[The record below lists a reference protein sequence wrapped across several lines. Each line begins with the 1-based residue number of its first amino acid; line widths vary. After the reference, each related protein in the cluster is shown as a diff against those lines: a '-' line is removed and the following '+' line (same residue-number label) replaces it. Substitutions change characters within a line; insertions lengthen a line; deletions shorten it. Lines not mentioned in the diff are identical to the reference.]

1 MSPLPY
7 RSNINY
13 LALKRGEG
21 SGAGQ
26 TDKRNLENSFN
37 RRGEGQPHSGQIPVP
52 KRREECPRPQKGYQL
67 LVWGPGQQED
77 PGKLPKLH
85 LSLGGTPVYLWGL
98 FAQHRRQGGGW
109 GSPITRNQSLGLGR
123 RNTPQSVVHG
133 TRTQVLRK
141 VMCTHMGSQ
150 GGL

>member
-26 TDKRNLENSFN
+26 TDKRNLENLFK
-37 RRGEGQPHSGQIPVP
+37 RRGKGQPHGGQIPVP

-85 LSLGGTPVYLWGL
+85 LSRGGTPVYLWGLL
-98 FAQHRRQGGGW
+98 FAQHRRQGGGVE
-109 GSPITRNQSLGLGR
+109 GALSLGIS
-123 RNTPQSVVHG
+123 P
-133 TRTQVLRK
+133 
-141 VMCTHMGSQ
+141 
-150 GGL
+150 